1 MKELFVFL
9 VLCLAVDNKLAEVI
23 IFHMPS
29 LFLSYN
35 QFSKTINDNSLFKS
49 QYNSYLALFVEV
61 NEYLKFLNLN
71 FIYRL
76 VIQLQVFID

>member
-49 QYNSYLALFVEV
+49 QYNSYLALFVARGKRILKIF
-61 NEYLKFLNLN
+61 NSQFYLSASHSTAS
-71 FIYRL
+71 IY
-76 VIQLQVFID
+76 